1 MGLTTK
7 LLVCVLLNSI
17 FILNTVCF
25 AQEQAFNNLLH
36 NVKKHYLDKNNWN
49 CANFVKNHPDA
60 IAAMI
65 GNAAFQQMTKAPSAT
80 EGRRRVNSLMTSAK
94 TYFAALAKAASYR
107 TKDGKRVTG
116 DTLFNDAVYYAR
128 GEGQDTIAKTMN
140 VYPGQIPQVFN
151 MSTISRR
158 PELLALVTPKITSRP
173 QRRPRPTKRPPS
185 RPRPLKRPAKTN
197 VALKPR
203 PIRKTIGGGK
213 ATLSTVKS
221 SPLPTGRICFVGQS
235 SIAPSTFAVAID
247 GKKQKAVH
255 QLTLSGHSQVVFG
268 PATWDECWQWIGKQK
283 DGPAKMTKY
292 CVALDDYITPVRHR
306 VVKASNTR
314 LAQGKVKEI
323 GFTKMVHGPA
333 SYRSCW
339 EYIALQRMKN

>member
-17 FILNTVCF
+17 FILNAVCF
-25 AQEQAFNNLLH
+25 AQDQAFNNLLH
-36 NVKKHYLDKNNWN
+36 QVKKHYMEKNNWN

-65 GNAAFQQMTKAPSAT
+65 GNAAFQQMNKAPSAT

-116 DTLFNDAVYYAR
+116 ETLFNDSVYYAR

-140 VYPGQIPQVFN
+140 VYPGQIPQVFSRSS
-151 MSTISRR
+151 MSRR
-158 PELLALVTPKITSRP
+158 PELLALVSPKIVARP
-173 QRRPRPTKRPPS
+173 QRKPSPRPRPTKRPQ
-185 RPRPLKRPAKTN
+185 KTN
-197 VALKPR
+197 TALKSR
-203 PIRKTIGGGK
+203 PIRKAIVTSK
-213 ATLSTVKS
+213 TPLTKVKS
-221 SPLPTGRICFVGQS
+221 SPLPTGRVCYVGQS
-235 SIAPSTFAVAID
+235 SIAPLTFGVAID
-247 GKKQKAVH
+247 GKKQTAVH
-255 QLTLSGHSQVVFG
+255 QLTLSGHSKVVFG
-268 PATWDECWQWIGKQK
+268 PATWDECWQWINKQK
-283 DGPAKMTKY
+283 DGPTKMTKY

-306 VVKASNTR
+306 VVKASNAR
-314 LAQGKVKEI
+314 LAQGQVKVI

-333 SYRSCW
+333 TYRSCW
-339 EYIALQRMKN
+339 EYIALSRLKM